1 MPVIGEKA
9 RIHCRG
15 TLSDGR
21 VFCDTHGTDGPLSFV
36 VGSKTLLPGIERAVL
51 DMTVGEKLHL
61 RIPTNEAYGDYDESL
76 VEQVPLASIPD
87 ADRLPSDGY
96 IVVEAG
102 GEPVRVRI
110 VKQSDGTVLL
120 DHNHELAGQDLV
132 FDIEYLGLIEETAVE
147 HEEHAPD
154 CGCGCDRLKRSLAAK

>member
-1 MPVIGEKA
+1 MPGIGDEV

-15 TLSDGR
+15 ALSDGR
-21 VFCDTHGTDGPLSFV
+21 VFCDTHGADGPLSFV

-61 RIPTNEAYGDYDESL
+61 RISASETYGDYDESL
-76 VEQVPLASIPD
+76 VEKVPLASIPD

-102 GEPVRVRI
+102 GEPVRIRI
-110 VKQSDGTVLL
+110 VKQPDGTMLL

-132 FDIEYLGLIEETAVE
+132 FDIEYLGLVEETAVE
-147 HEEHAPD
+147 HEKHAPG
-154 CGCGCDRLKRSLAAK
+154 CGCGCDRLKQSLAAK